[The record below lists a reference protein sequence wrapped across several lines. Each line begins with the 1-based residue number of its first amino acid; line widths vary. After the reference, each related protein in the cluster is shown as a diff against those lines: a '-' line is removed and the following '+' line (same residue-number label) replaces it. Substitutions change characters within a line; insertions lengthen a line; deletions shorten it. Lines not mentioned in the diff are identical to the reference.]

1 MIQSI
6 INALIPVIVTA
17 VTGILVAI
25 VKTVGDSVIELIQA
39 KIKAVALKMGVD
51 QYNADLVVAKNIF
64 NIVDEYFR
72 ITPTA
77 TKTIEAAQAKF
88 TEEILKAIPSI
99 TPQEIEQLRQ
109 AVAGEVNKGKDV
121 IVAPVVE
128 EVKPIA

>member
-6 INALIPVIVTA
+6 INALIPVIIAA
-17 VTGILVAI
+17 VTGVLVAI
-25 VKTVGDSVIELIQA
+25 IKTVGDSVIELIEA

-72 ITPTA
+72 ITPTV

-99 TPQEIEQLRQ
+99 TADEIEQLRQ

-121 IVAPVVE
+121 VVAPVDG
-128 EVKPIA
+128 VKPIA